1 MSGTKLLPRLLLA
14 GLALARAGIAA
25 PLSVNLEPRQG
36 LMSAKPFVGSPWGD
50 WYRSTDTVQCEP
62 LSITFGGGEG
72 APYAISIVEPPAS
85 PNVSASEVVVL
96 ERVGVL
102 GMPGYTY
109 YSIDGSDLKVG
120 TAVALQITDR
130 AGQVAYSVN
139 RHVAEGRLN
148 EFCHYPG
155 AFWPPSHWDGN
166 HFVIM
171 ILVLVAIAIGIWFGG
186 ERFKHFVV
194 EKRKA
199 RALRRTER
207 LAGGI
212 ALATRRRG
220 GGRRNESQNETTHVL
235 GGDEDHD
242 DADADA
248 DRTSLEDE
256 DRPLLDPETGLP
268 PLPPAYED
276 AVKPEDHP
284 TSPEG
289 TPRAGH

>member
-1 MSGTKLLPRLLLA
+1 M
-14 GLALARAGIAA
+14 
-25 PLSVNLEPRQG
+25 
-36 LMSAKPFVGSPWGD
+36 MSAKPFVGSPWGD
-50 WYRSTDTVQCEP
+50 WYKSTDVVQCEP

-72 APYAISIVEPPAS
+72 APYSIAIVEPPAS
-85 PNVSASEVVVL
+85 PNVSASDVVVL

-109 YSIDGSDLKVG
+109 YSIDGSSLQVG
-120 TAVALQITDR
+120 TPVALQITDR

-166 HFVIM
+166 HFVVM
-171 ILVLVAIAIGIWFGG
+171 VLVVVAIAIAIWLGG
-186 ERFKHFVV
+186 ERFKNFVV

-199 RALRRTER
+199 RAIRRTER

-212 ALATRRRG
+212 ALAARRG
-220 GGRRNESQNETTHVL
+220 RRGDEPDEAATHVL
-235 GGDEDHD
+235 GGEDDE
-242 DADADA
+242 

-256 DRPLLDPETGLP
+256 DRPLLDPETGLL

-276 AVKPEDHP
+276 AVKPEDT
-284 TSPEG
+284 TSPNNSPE
-289 TPRAGH
+289 TPRANP